1 MTQYEEADEYCPYCD
16 NHYVSTA
23 CHSELPAA
31 CWLAPTCDGGP
42 ASVMPISACLMWV

>member
-31 CWLAPTCDGGP
+31 CWLAQH
-42 ASVMPISACLMWV
+42 VMADPPPSCRFRRA